1 MAILSR
7 RVIRRNYCLAI
18 RLDQFLLESGAT
30 LNPENIEDGWL
41 HWQEVRPDAGVPV
54 QNAYWW
60 LTDGHHYVPAFTL
73 KPGKNELDLY
83 LRWRQF
89 ESYFRLLPNLWVA
102 LRVDPEGNRSN
113 CRYHYVGPYV
123 TAEHR
128 CALNNLII
136 ERDGFE
142 MFQVLTALL
151 PPPTATLVCLND
163 SLSLA
168 AWRLPAGQLAY
179 NRYLL
184 DSRGGYPIPNPDPRV
199 TYLVS
204 ISPTMQACMAPFDAP
219 IP

>member
-1 MAILSR
+1 M
-7 RVIRRNYCLAI
+7 
-18 RLDQFLLESGAT
+18 RLVCA
-30 LNPENIEDGWL
+30 
-41 HWQEVRPDAGVPV
+41 
-54 QNAYWW
+54 
-60 LTDGHHYVPAFTL
+60 
-73 KPGKNELDLY
+73 
-83 LRWRQF
+83 
-89 ESYFRLLPNLWVA
+89 RLLGKYYCEHQTYG
-102 LRVDPEGNRSN
+102 LRCESTQRVSNRN

-128 CALNNLII
+128 RALNNLII

-168 AWRLPAGQLAY
+168 AWRLPAGQLLAY

-204 ISPTMQACMAPFDAP
+204 ISPTMQACMHPFDTL
-219 IP
+219 II